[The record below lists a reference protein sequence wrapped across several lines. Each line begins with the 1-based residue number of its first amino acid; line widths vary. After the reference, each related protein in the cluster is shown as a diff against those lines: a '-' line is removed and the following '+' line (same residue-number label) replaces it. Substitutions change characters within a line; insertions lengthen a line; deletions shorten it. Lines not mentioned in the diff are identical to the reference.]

1 LQLQKQGLPFSEIA
15 LGGKLKIILALIY
28 YLVDQKNMCSRLFL
42 LFLFLLPVTQSF
54 SQTYITDDT
63 VSDVDNQKLIPHQTV
78 IIIGDLISKIQ
89 RADKVSIPANAIV
102 VAGAGK
108 YLFPGLTDAHVHFS
122 QTGGLYT
129 RPDAINLQEFKPYP
143 EEIKWSHE
151 HMEEVLR
158 RYLKAGITTVIDV
171 GTTVNFLKQREE
183 FKNATYSPTIY
194 MAGPLLTTYEP
205 NVFKSLKDDSP
216 FNLVTSVEDANKAI
230 AQQLVYHPD
239 LLKIWYIV
247 GQDTSDIEASAR
259 NYLPIIKAI
268 IDEAHRNDLKMAIHA
283 TKLITAQLSVE
294 NGCDYLVHSIDDE
307 IMPDDFV
314 KLLKKKKTILCP
326 TRVVHDGYGN
336 TFGQNL
342 NMTVHDLRTG
352 DPFQLGSL
360 MDLKHI
366 ADTVLVKKYMTH
378 SNKPE
383 TQASSKKVDDIMR
396 INLKKLS
403 DGGVIIATGTDAG
416 NIGTLHA
423 SSYLAEIKA
432 MQESGMTNWQ
442 ILQASTVNGAKVLDK
457 EKEFGTISEGKKAN
471 LILLDANP
479 IENLD
484 NITKIY
490 RVINKGMIIDPDTLV
505 RETPE
510 ALVQRQLNAYNFRN
524 IEAFLETY
532 ADDVEV
538 YKDKD
543 KLLYNGKEE
552 LRKIYTEL
560 FDNSPS
566 LHCEILNR
574 IVQGNVVIDKERVQF
589 AKGRVIEGVAMYQVE
604 EGRIKRVYF
613 VQ

>member
-1 LQLQKQGLPFSEIA
+1 MFLKLLLPF
-15 LGGKLKIILALIY
+15 
-28 YLVDQKNMCSRLFL
+28 
-42 LFLFLLPVTQSF
+42 LFLFPVTNNF
-54 SQTYITDDT
+54 SQTYITNVTIADIE
-63 VSDVDNQKLIPHQTV
+63 NQKLIPHQTV
-78 IIIGDLISKIQ
+78 IITGDKILKIQ
-89 RADKVSIPANAIV
+89 PADKVNIPANAGVID
-102 VAGAGK
+102 GKGK

-129 RPDAINLQEFKPYP
+129 RPDAIDLREFKPYR
-143 EEIKWSHE
+143 EEIDWSHE

-158 RYLKAGITTVIDV
+158 RYLQAGITTVIDV
-171 GTTVNFLKQREE
+171 GTTVNFLKQREQ
-183 FKNATYSPTIY
+183 FKDASYSPSIY

-205 NVFKSLKDDSP
+205 DAFKSLNDDSP
-216 FNLVTSVEDANKAI
+216 FNLVTSIEDAKKAI
-230 AQQLVYHPD
+230 ALQLVYHPD

-259 NYLPIIKAI
+259 NYLPIVKTI
-268 IDEAHRNDLKMAIHA
+268 IEEAHRHDLKIAIHA
-283 TKLITAQLSVE
+283 TERITAQLSVE

-307 IMPDDFV
+307 ILPDDFV

-326 TRVVHDGYGN
+326 TLIVHDGYVN

-342 NMTVHDLRTG
+342 IMTAYDLRTG

-360 MDLKHI
+360 LDLKHI
-366 ADTVLVKKYMTH
+366 EDTTLVKNYRAY
-378 SNKPE
+378 SNTPE
-383 TQASSKKVDDIMR
+383 MQARSKASNDNMR

-403 DGGVIIATGTDAG
+403 DGGVTIATGTDAG

-423 SSYLAEIKA
+423 SSYMAELKA

-442 ILQASTVNGAKVLDK
+442 ILQASTMNGAKVLDK
-457 EKEFGTISEGKKAN
+457 ENDFGTITEGKKAN

-479 IENLD
+479 VENLD
-484 NITKIY
+484 NLTKIHL
-490 RVINKGMIIDPDTLV
+490 VINKGKVILPDTLI

-538 YKDKD
+538 YDDKD
-543 KLLYNGKEE
+543 HLLYKGKEE
-552 LRKIYTEL
+552 MRKIYSKR
-560 FDNSPS
+560 FDNTPG

-574 IVQGNVVIDKERVQF
+574 TIQGNVVIDKEHVQLGDDHF
-589 AKGRVIEGVAMYQVE
+589 IEGVVMYQVE
-604 EGRIKRVYF
+604 EGKIKKVYLTR
-613 VQ
+613 

>member
-1 LQLQKQGLPFSEIA
+1 MFLKPLLP
-15 LGGKLKIILALIY
+15 Y
-28 YLVDQKNMCSRLFL
+28 
-42 LFLFLLPVTQSF
+42 LFLFPVTLNF
-54 SQTYITDDT
+54 SQTYITDVT
-63 VSDVDNQKLIPHQTV
+63 IADVENQKLIPHQTV
-78 IIIGDLISKIQ
+78 IITGDKISKIQ
-89 RADKVSIPANAIV
+89 PAEKVSIPANAVV
-102 VAGAGK
+102 VAGDGK

-122 QTGGLYT
+122 QSGGLYT
-129 RPDAINLQEFKPYP
+129 RPDAINLREFKPYQ
-143 EEIKWSHE
+143 EEINWSHE

-158 RYLKAGITTVIDV
+158 RYMRSGVTTVIDV
-171 GTTVNFLKQREE
+171 GTTVNFLKQREQ
-183 FKNATYSPTIY
+183 FKDASFSPTIY

-205 NVFKSLKDDSP
+205 DAFKGLKDDSP
-216 FNLVTSVEDANKAI
+216 FNLVTSVENAKKAI
-230 AQQLVYHPD
+230 AQQLVFHPD

-268 IDEAHRNDLKMAIHA
+268 IEEAHRNDLKIAIHA

-294 NGCDYLVHSIDDE
+294 NGCDYLVHSVDDE
-307 IMPDDFV
+307 ILPDDFV

-326 TRVVHDGYGN
+326 TLVVHDGYVN

-342 NMTVHDLRTG
+342 NMTVHDLRTS

-360 MDLKHI
+360 LDLKHL
-366 ADTVLVKKYMTH
+366 ADTVLVKKYMTR

-403 DGGVIIATGTDAG
+403 DGGVTIATGTDAG

-423 SSYLAEIKA
+423 SSYMAEIKA

-442 ILQASTVNGAKVLDK
+442 ILQASTMNGAKVLDK
-457 EKEFGTISEGKKAN
+457 ENDFGTITEGKKAN

-479 IENLD
+479 VENLD
-484 NITKIY
+484 NLTKIH
-490 RVINKGMIIDPDTLV
+490 RVINKGKFIDPDTLI

-532 ADDVEV
+532 DDDVEV

-543 KLLYNGKEE
+543 HLLYKGKAEM
-552 LRKIYTEL
+552 RKIYAEL
-560 FDNSPS
+560 FNNSSS

-574 IVQGNVVIDKERVQF
+574 IIQGNVVIDKEQVQLGNDRF
-589 AKGRVIEGVAMYQVE
+589 IEGVVMYQVE
-604 EGRIKRVYF
+604 GEKIKKVYF
-613 VQ
+613 EQ

>member
-1 LQLQKQGLPFSEIA
+1 
-15 LGGKLKIILALIY
+15 
-28 YLVDQKNMCSRLFL
+28 M
-42 LFLFLLPVTQSF
+42 
-54 SQTYITDDT
+54 
-63 VSDVDNQKLIPHQTV
+63 IPHQTV
-78 IIIGDLISKIQ
+78 IITGDKISKIQ
-89 RADKVSIPANAIV
+89 PAEKVSIPANAVV
-102 VAGAGK
+102 VAGDGK

-122 QTGGLYT
+122 QSGGLYT
-129 RPDAINLQEFKPYP
+129 RPDAINLREFKPYQ
-143 EEIKWSHE
+143 EEINWSHE

-158 RYLKAGITTVIDV
+158 RYMRSGVTTVIDV
-171 GTTVNFLKQREE
+171 GTTVNFLKQREQ
-183 FKNATYSPTIY
+183 FKDASFSPTIY

-205 NVFKSLKDDSP
+205 DAFKGLKDDSP
-216 FNLVTSVEDANKAI
+216 FNLVTSVENAKKAI
-230 AQQLVYHPD
+230 AQQLVFHPD

-247 GQDTSDIEASAR
+247 GQDTSDIETSAR

-268 IDEAHRNDLKMAIHA
+268 IEEAHRNDLKIAIHA

-307 IMPDDFV
+307 ILPDDFV

-326 TRVVHDGYGN
+326 TLVVHDGYVN

-342 NMTVHDLRTG
+342 NMTVHDLRTS

-360 MDLKHI
+360 LDLKHL
-366 ADTVLVKKYMTH
+366 ADTVLVKKYMTR

-403 DGGVIIATGTDAG
+403 DGGVTIATGTDAG

-423 SSYLAEIKA
+423 SSYMAEIKA

-442 ILQASTVNGAKVLDK
+442 ILQASTMNGAKVLDK
-457 EKEFGTISEGKKAN
+457 ENDFGTITEGKKAN

-479 IENLD
+479 VENLD
-484 NITKIY
+484 NLTKIH
-490 RVINKGMIIDPDTLV
+490 RVINKGKFIDPDTLI

-532 ADDVEV
+532 DDDVEV

-543 KLLYNGKEE
+543 HLLYKGKAEM
-552 LRKIYTEL
+552 RKIYAEL
-560 FDNSPS
+560 F
-566 LHCEILNR
+566 
-574 IVQGNVVIDKERVQF
+574 
-589 AKGRVIEGVAMYQVE
+589 
-604 EGRIKRVYF
+604 
-613 VQ
+613 

>member
-1 LQLQKQGLPFSEIA
+1 MFLKPLLP
-15 LGGKLKIILALIY
+15 Y
-28 YLVDQKNMCSRLFL
+28 
-42 LFLFLLPVTQSF
+42 LFLFPVTLNF
-54 SQTYITDDT
+54 SQTYITDVT
-63 VSDVDNQKLIPHQTV
+63 IADVENQKLIPHQTV
-78 IIIGDLISKIQ
+78 IITGDKISKIQ
-89 RADKVSIPANAIV
+89 PAEKVSIPANAVV
-102 VAGAGK
+102 VAGDGK

-122 QTGGLYT
+122 QSGGLYT
-129 RPDAINLQEFKPYP
+129 RPDAINLREFKPYQ
-143 EEIKWSHE
+143 EEINWSHE

-158 RYLKAGITTVIDV
+158 RYMRSGVTTVIDV
-171 GTTVNFLKQREE
+171 GTTVNFLKQREQ
-183 FKNATYSPTIY
+183 FKDASFSPTIY

-205 NVFKSLKDDSP
+205 DAFKGLKDDSP
-216 FNLVTSVEDANKAI
+216 FNLVTSVENAKKAI
-230 AQQLVYHPD
+230 AQQLVFHPD

-247 GQDTSDIEASAR
+247 GQDTSDIETSAR

-268 IDEAHRNDLKMAIHA
+268 IEEAHRNDLKIAIHA

-307 IMPDDFV
+307 ILPDDFV

-326 TRVVHDGYGN
+326 TLVVHDGYVN

-342 NMTVHDLRTG
+342 NMTVHDLRTS

-360 MDLKHI
+360 LDLKHL
-366 ADTVLVKKYMTH
+366 ADTVLVKKYMTR

-403 DGGVIIATGTDAG
+403 DGGVTIATGTDAG

-423 SSYLAEIKA
+423 SSYMAEIKA

-442 ILQASTVNGAKVLDK
+442 ILQASTMNGAKVLDK
-457 EKEFGTISEGKKAN
+457 ENDFGTITEGKKAN

-479 IENLD
+479 VENLD
-484 NITKIY
+484 NLTKIH
-490 RVINKGMIIDPDTLV
+490 RVINKGKFIDPDTLI

-532 ADDVEV
+532 DDDVEV

-543 KLLYNGKEE
+543 HLLYKGKAEM
-552 LRKIYTEL
+552 RKIYAEL
-560 FDNSPS
+560 FNNSSS

-574 IVQGNVVIDKERVQF
+574 IIQGNVVIDKEQVQLGNDRF
-589 AKGRVIEGVAMYQVE
+589 IEGVVMYQVE
-604 EGRIKRVYF
+604 GEKIKKVYF
-613 VQ
+613 EQ

>member
-1 LQLQKQGLPFSEIA
+1 MFLKPLLP
-15 LGGKLKIILALIY
+15 Y
-28 YLVDQKNMCSRLFL
+28 
-42 LFLFLLPVTQSF
+42 LFLFPVTLNF
-54 SQTYITDDT
+54 SQTYITDVT
-63 VSDVDNQKLIPHQTV
+63 IADVENQKLIPHQTV
-78 IIIGDLISKIQ
+78 IITGDKISKIQ
-89 RADKVSIPANAIV
+89 PAEKVSIPANAVV
-102 VAGAGK
+102 VAGDGK

-122 QTGGLYT
+122 QSGGLYT
-129 RPDAINLQEFKPYP
+129 RPDAINLREFKPYQ
-143 EEIKWSHE
+143 EEINWSHE

-158 RYLKAGITTVIDV
+158 RYMRSGVTTVIDV
-171 GTTVNFLKQREE
+171 GTTVNFLKQREQ
-183 FKNATYSPTIY
+183 FKDASFSPTIY

-205 NVFKSLKDDSP
+205 DAFKGLKDDSP
-216 FNLVTSVEDANKAI
+216 FNLVTSVENAKKAI
-230 AQQLVYHPD
+230 AQQLVFHPD

-268 IDEAHRNDLKMAIHA
+268 IEEAHRNDLKIAIHA

-307 IMPDDFV
+307 ILPDDFV

-326 TRVVHDGYGN
+326 TLVVHDGYVN

-342 NMTVHDLRTG
+342 NMTVHDLRTS

-360 MDLKHI
+360 LDLKHL
-366 ADTVLVKKYMTH
+366 ADTVLVKKYMTR

-403 DGGVIIATGTDAG
+403 DGGVTIATGTDAG

-423 SSYLAEIKA
+423 SSYMAEIKA

-442 ILQASTVNGAKVLDK
+442 ILQASTMNGAKVLDK
-457 EKEFGTISEGKKAN
+457 ENDFGTITEGKKAN

-479 IENLD
+479 VENLD
-484 NITKIY
+484 NLTKIH
-490 RVINKGMIIDPDTLV
+490 RVINKGKFIDPDTLI

-543 KLLYNGKEE
+543 HLLYKGKAEM
-552 LRKIYTEL
+552 RKIYAEL
-560 FDNSPS
+560 FNNSSS

-574 IVQGNVVIDKERVQF
+574 IIQGNVVIDKEQVQLGNDRF
-589 AKGRVIEGVAMYQVE
+589 IEGVVMYQVE
-604 EGRIKRVYF
+604 GEKIKKVYF
-613 VQ
+613 EQ